1 MQIKNI
7 FINVD
12 SDDSSIAIKTI
23 DESYI
28 YDLMEWKNNNREY
41 FFNHNIISSEQQL
54 NWYKN
59 YIQRDNDFM
68 FVVIVNGVSVG
79 CMGIRKIDN
88 EWDVYNVILGLS
100 KYGGNGIMFKCFQ
113 NMLKY
118 INQLDNLPISLK
130 VLKNNPAI
138 GWYEKNGF
146 TKSKEDANHFEMI
159 FQG

>member
-1 MQIKNI
+1 MLIKKI
-7 FINVD
+7 FIEVD
-12 SDDSSIAIKTI
+12 KEDSSIAIKTI
-23 DESYI
+23 DESHI
-28 YDLMEWKNNNREY
+28 NDLMEWKNNNREY
-41 FFNHNIISSEQQL
+41 FFNNYIITSEQQL

-59 YIQRDNDFM
+59 YIQRENDFM
-68 FVVIVNGVSVG
+68 FVVVVNDVSVG

-146 TKSKEDANHFEMI
+146 TKRKEDINHFEMI